1 MDTKIG
7 TLSAEERSHF
17 HRNPADNNVPDYK
30 MTVKVDNVVYLMSYE
45 GTRHAIYPWVRSTH
59 IQILPYS

>member
-17 HRNPADNNVPDYK
+17 HRNSADNNAPDLK
-30 MTVKVDNVVYLMSYE
+30 MTVKVGYVVYLMSYE
-45 GTRHAIYPWVRSTH
+45 GTRHAIYPWVRSTR
-59 IQILPYS
+59 IQILLYS